1 MTLIQELIS
10 LYVSG
15 TVNITNKRR
24 KNMED
29 TIDVASKLQRFM
41 REQLKNLS
49 TIVTSGGV
57 DNMEDYKYILGQ
69 IRVYEFLLQE
79 ISNLL
84 NNKELKEDAKGNVI
98 KLD

>member
-1 MTLIQELIS
+1 
-10 LYVSG
+10 
-15 TVNITNKRR
+15 
-24 KNMED
+24 MED

-69 IRVYEFLLQE
+69 IRTYEFLLQE

-84 NNKELKEDAKGNVI
+84 NKKELNADAKGNVI

>member
-1 MTLIQELIS
+1 
-10 LYVSG
+10 
-15 TVNITNKRR
+15 
-24 KNMED
+24 MED

-41 REQLKNLS
+41 KEQLKNLS
-49 TIVTSGGV
+49 TIITSGGV

-69 IRVYEFLLQE
+69 IRTYEFLLQE

-84 NNKELKEDAKGNVI
+84 NKKELNTNAKGNVI

>member
-1 MTLIQELIS
+1 
-10 LYVSG
+10 
-15 TVNITNKRR
+15 
-24 KNMED
+24 MED

-41 REQLKNLS
+41 KEQLKNLS

-84 NNKELKEDAKGNVI
+84 NKKELKENEQGNVI

>member
-1 MTLIQELIS
+1 
-10 LYVSG
+10 
-15 TVNITNKRR
+15 
-24 KNMED
+24 MED

-84 NNKELKEDAKGNVI
+84 NNKELKENAKGNVI